1 MTGLK
6 FPRLARLRRLVREE
20 EGLAAVEFA
29 FAAPVMLLLMLAMV
43 DLGNGITASRNVTA
57 ASQIAADLVAQERQL
72 SDAEVSNVFDM
83 VDMILNAP
91 DPTAASA
98 TIYSVSMDLATN
110 AVAVDWVETSGTGAG
125 SASTSLPP
133 GLLEPGRSVI
143 VAKITY
149 SHETT
154 FGGVVLPFVG
164 DIVGDSFE
172 ISQDAYL
179 RPRRV
184 TVIARTQ

>member
-1 MTGLK
+1 MTELK
-6 FPRLARLRRLVREE
+6 SPRLASLRRLVREE
-20 EGLAAVEFA
+20 QGVAAVEFA
-29 FAAPVMLLLMLAMV
+29 FAAPLMILMLFGMV

-57 ASQIAADLVAQERQL
+57 ASQIASDLVAQERQL

-83 VDMILNAP
+83 VDMIIDAP
-91 DPTAASA
+91 DPTAISA

-110 AVAVDWVETSGTGAG
+110 AVAVDWVETNGNGGG

-143 VAKITY
+143 VTRIDYT
-149 SHETT
+149 HNTT
-154 FGGVVLPFVG
+154 FGDVVLPFFGSFVG
-164 DIVGDSFE
+164 NSFE